1 MRHEIRVRPAGLDW
15 EVDEGPATT
24 SHPTRAAA
32 MRQARDRARL
42 LWLEEHRCS
51 AVKEL
56 RSEGW
61 AIDVFYGLEGLH
73 A

>member
-1 MRHEIRVRPAGLDW
+1 MRLEIRVRPMGLDW

-24 SHPTRAAA
+24 RHSTRAAA
-32 MRQARDRARL
+32 LRQARDRALL
-42 LWLEEHRCS
+42 LWLEDRRCC

-56 RSEGW
+56 RSDGW
-61 AIDVFYGLEGLH
+61 VTDVFYGLEGLY